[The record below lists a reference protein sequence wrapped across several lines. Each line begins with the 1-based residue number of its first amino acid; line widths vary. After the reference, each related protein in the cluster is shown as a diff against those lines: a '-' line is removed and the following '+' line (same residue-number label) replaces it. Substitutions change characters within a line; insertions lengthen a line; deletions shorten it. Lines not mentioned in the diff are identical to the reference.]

1 MKKKAPLVIIN
12 PSGHLRLNATI
23 LSCSSSFV
31 SLNYKGALS
40 IKVILS
46 CLFPVSG
53 MSNASPY
60 RQIFLRLCLLFCFSL
75 PCCVKSDEVQILLNL
90 KSALNKSNTNV
101 LDSWWAANSV
111 CSFNGITCNA
121 EGSVKEIELSSQKLT
136 GVLPLDSICQLQ
148 SLDKLSLGYNLLYGA
163 ITKDLGNCVKLQYLD
178 LGNNIFTGSFPDI
191 STLSEL
197 QYLYLNGS
205 GFSGPF
211 PWKSLENMTNLAVLS
226 LGDNP
231 FDRTPFPDQILKLK
245 KLNWLYLANCS
256 IEGKIPLAIGDLIEL
271 MELELQD
278 NYLSGEIPVEIGK
291 LQNLWQLELY
301 SNELTG
307 KLPVGLRNLTKL
319 EYFDA
324 SANNLEGDIS
334 EVRYLSN
341 LVSLQ
346 LFENQFTGEVPP
358 ELGEFKKL
366 VNLSLYTNM
375 LTGPLPQNLG
385 SWADFDYI
393 DVSENFLTGPI
404 PPDMCKKG
412 TMTRLLMLQNRF
424 TGEIPVTYASCNT
437 LVRFR
442 VSNNSLSGRVPA
454 GIWGL
459 PNVDIIDIAYNQFEG
474 PITSDIKNAKEIGI
488 LSAAYNRLSGELPE
502 EISEATSLVAIQ
514 LNNNQISGKIPDGIG
529 ELKTLSSLQLQNNR
543 LSGSIPESLG
553 SCASISDINMANNF
567 LSGQIPSSLGSLL
580 TLNSLNLSGN
590 ELSGE
595 IPESLSNLKLN
606 LFDLSYNQL
615 SGPIPQSLSIEA
627 YNGSL
632 AGNAGLCSSTVR
644 SFKQCPPDSGMSKNV
659 RTLIVCF
666 ALGATILLASLGCFL
681 HLRRKEKDQ
690 GRSLKE
696 ESWDV
701 KPFHVL
707 TFTEDEILD
716 SIKQENLIGKGG
728 SGNVYKVMLSNGVEL
743 AVKHIWNTDSHG
755 RRKSRSTTPILSK
768 RAGKEKEFDAE
779 VQTLSSIRH
788 VNVVKLYCS
797 ITSEDSSLLVYEY
810 LPNGSLWDR
819 LHTSRKMELDWDTR
833 YEIAVGAAKGL
844 EYLHH
849 GCERPVIHRDVK
861 SSNILLDEFLKP
873 RIADFGLAKIV
884 QANGG
889 KDSTQVI
896 AGTHGYIAPEYGY
909 TYKVNEKSDVYSFG
923 VVLMELVSGKRPIE
937 PEYGDN
943 KDIVTWVCG
952 KIKNKEGVLSIVDPR
967 IPDALKEDAVK
978 MLRIAILCTATL
990 PAPRP
995 TMRAVVQMLEE
1006 AEPCKLVGIVVGK
1019 DSDQKKTES
1028 MDSTTDQK
1036 FNLLL

>member
-1 MKKKAPLVIIN
+1 
-12 PSGHLRLNATI
+12 
-23 LSCSSSFV
+23 
-31 SLNYKGALS
+31 
-40 IKVILS
+40 
-46 CLFPVSG
+46 
-53 MSNASPY
+53 MSNACSY
-60 RQIFLRLCLLFCFSL
+60 RQIFLSLCLLFCFSL
-75 PCCVKSDEVQILLNL
+75 PCCVKSDELQILLNL
-90 KSALNKSNTNV
+90 KSALNKSSTDV
-101 LDSWWAANSV
+101 LDSWEAANSF

-121 EGSVKEIELSSQKLT
+121 EGSVKEIELSSQRLI

-163 ITKDLGNCVKLQYLD
+163 ITEDLSNCVKLQYLD
-178 LGNNIFTGSFPDI
+178 LGNNLFTGSFPDI
-191 STLSEL
+191 SALSKL

-211 PWKSLENMTNLAVLS
+211 PWKSLENMTSLAVLS

-231 FDRTPFPDQILKLK
+231 FDRNPFPNQILKLK

-256 IEGKIPLAIGDLIEL
+256 IEGKIPPAIGDLTEL
-271 MELELQD
+271 IELELQY

-291 LQNLWQLELY
+291 LHKLWRLELY
-301 SNELTG
+301 YNELTG
-307 KLPVGLRNLTKL
+307 KFPVGLRNLTNL

-324 SANNLEGDIS
+324 SANHFEGDIS
-334 EVRYLSN
+334 EVRFLTN

-366 VNLSLYTNM
+366 VNLSLYANT
-375 LTGPLPQNLG
+375 LTGPLPQKLG
-385 SWADFDYI
+385 SWADFDFI
-393 DVSENFLTGPI
+393 DVSENFLTGSI
-404 PPDMCKKG
+404 PPEMCKKG
-412 TMTRLLMLQNRF
+412 TMRGLLMLQNRF
-424 TGEIPVTYASCNT
+424 TGDIPASYARCTT
-437 LVRFR
+437 LKRFR
-442 VSNNSLSGRVPA
+442 VSNNSLSGIVPA

-459 PNVDIIDIAYNQFEG
+459 PKVDIIDVAYNQFEG

-488 LSAAYNRLSGELPE
+488 LSAEYNRLSGELPE
-502 EISEATSLVAIQ
+502 EISEATSLVRIE
-514 LNNNQISGKIPDGIG
+514 LNNNQISGKIPHGIG
-529 ELKTLSSLQLQNNR
+529 ELKRLSSLKLHNNR

-553 SCASISDINMANNF
+553 SCASISNINIANNS
-567 LSGQIPSSLGSLL
+567 LSGKIPSSLGSLP
-580 TLNSLNLSGN
+580 TLNSLNLSRN
-590 ELSGE
+590 ELSGK
-595 IPESLSNLKLN
+595 IPESLSSLKLD
-606 LFDLSYNQL
+606 LFDLSYNRL
-615 SGPIPQSLSIEA
+615 TGPIPQFLSIEA

-632 AGNAGLCSSTVR
+632 AGNPGLCSSTIR
-644 SFKQCPPDSGMSKNV
+644 SFKQCPPNSGMSKDV
-659 RTLIVCF
+659 RTLIVCL
-666 ALGATILLASLGCFL
+666 ALSAMILLSSLGCFL
-681 HLRRKEKDQ
+681 LRRTEKDHD
-690 GRSLKE
+690 RSLKE

-701 KPFHVL
+701 KSFHVL
-707 TFTEDEILD
+707 TFTEDEVLD
-716 SIKQENLIGKGG
+716 SIKEENLIGKGG

-810 LPNGSLWDR
+810 MPNGSLWDR

-889 KDSTQVI
+889 KDSTHVI

-923 VVLMELVSGKRPIE
+923 VVLMELVSGKRPLE

-943 KDIVTWVCG
+943 EDIVTWVCS
-952 KIKNKEGVLSIVDPR
+952 KIKTRESVLSIVDPR
-967 IPDALKEDAVK
+967 IPDAFKEDAVK
-978 MLRIAILCTATL
+978 VLRIAILCTTTL
-990 PAPRP
+990 PALRP
-995 TMRAVVQMLEE
+995 TMRTVVQMLEE
-1006 AEPCKLVGIVVGK
+1006 VEPCKLIGIVISK
-1019 DSDQKKTES
+1019 DGDQKKKEAIL
-1028 MDSTTDQK
+1028 DSAK
-1036 FNLLL
+1036 RFNLQL